1 MRHNLNIRVSDKPRN
16 GGVVACRTVS
26 IREKLFTLLLG
37 PKQKVMVVV
46 PGNSVESIA
55 ITEVPMGGGV
65 HEYDKATIKKEVA
78 SMKIKL
84 NPDQEIVNTVREGL
98 KRTGG
103 YCPCRRERTEATKCM
118 CQEFKDQIADPG
130 FEGFCHCMLY
140 YKSLQD

>member
-1 MRHNLNIRVSDKPRN
+1 MDVYKIKIYPTAKKDLQEIIDYLN
-16 GGVVACRTVS
+16 
-26 IREKLFTLLLG
+26 TLSQQAALRYYDLLI
-37 PKQKVMVVV
+37 
-46 PGNSVESIA
+46 EEI
-55 ITEVPMGGGV
+55 ER
-65 HEYDKATIKKEVA
+65 
-78 SMKIKL
+78 IKL
-84 NPDQEIVNTVREGL
+84 NPDQEIVNTIREGL